1 MASAGGIAALLIALL
16 ASPSAAQDRARDG
29 APIVRVYSRN
39 GPGVVSNY
47 VTPSIEV
54 SEDAYVFAVSMDLD
68 GQIQIL
74 HPDFPGISVRIR
86 EHQQL
91 RLPNF
96 FAGFSNP
103 GGGALDASGHYV
115 SYSNYAGDEN
125 DSRGTVIA
133 LASRAPFNLERVESD
148 GDWNI
153 SGIRRLIEHRT
164 PASAAQALASYLGA
178 NGEPIGRDYMRF
190 ASAHRYNYANYALGA
205 LSSCDLS
212 YGVDLWHLGFRRLE
226 VLDRVSRAQRAGKRV
241 SILGYDFC
249 GMPIVAYGPSGT
261 VPRGGPPRPPRDSA
275 DTSRRGLLRHLVPR
289 HLVPRHAENGS
300 AALGVF
306 PLTTPGEPQ
315 QSGEATLNPPNED
328 RRQRHQIPI
337 DRRIDPRG
345 GALPGTTGIPL
356 DPTPPRHTQ
365 PAATGVFP
373 SHEDSRP
380 VIREAPPP
388 RAEPRP
394 EPRSSPP
401 PPPPPQTHSEPRSIP
416 APPPAPPPKH

>member
-16 ASPSAAQDRARDG
+16 ASSSAAQYGMSAG
-29 APIVRVYSRN
+29 APSIHLYSRN
-39 GPGVVSNY
+39 GPGVASNY
-47 VTPSIEV
+47 VMPSIEV

-68 GQIQIL
+68 GKIQVL
-74 HPDFPGISVRIR
+74 HPDYPGISIRIR
-86 EHQQL
+86 RNQQS

-96 FAGFSNP
+96 FAGFTHP
-103 GGGALDASGHYV
+103 DGTLDGSGRYAN
-115 SYSNYAGDEN
+115 SRRYSGYGSDT
-125 DSRGTVIA
+125 RGTVIA
-133 LASRAPFNLERVESD
+133 LASRVPFNLERVTAG
-148 GDWNI
+148 GDWNMEE
-153 SGIRRLIEHRT
+153 IRRLIEGRS
-164 PASAAQALASYLGA
+164 PVSAASALASYLGA
-178 NGEPIGRDYMRF
+178 RGEPIGRDYMRF
-190 ASAHRYNYANYALGA
+190 AGAFQNYYSSDGFYPCDAYYA
-205 LSSCDLS
+205 SSL
-212 YGVDLWHLGFRRLE
+212 VLRRND
-226 VLDRVSRAQRAGKRV
+226 VLDRVVRMQRGGTRV
-241 SILGYDFC
+241 TVVGYDVC
-249 GMPIVAYGPSGT
+249 GMPVVAYGPSGT

-275 DTSRRGLLRHLVPR
+275 DTSRGGPLRHLVPR
-289 HLVPRHAENGS
+289 HLIPRHAENGS

-306 PLTTPGEPQ
+306 PLTTPAEPQ

>member
-1 MASAGGIAALLIALL
+1 MGTARSASAAGIAALLIALL
-16 ASPSAAQDRARDG
+16 ASPSTAQDRAGDG

-96 FAGFSNP
+96 FGGFSNP
-103 GGGALDASGHYV
+103 GGGMLDASGHYA
-115 SYSNYAGDEN
+115 SYSTYAGDEN

-241 SILGYDFC
+241 SIIGYDFC
-249 GMPIVAYGPSGT
+249 GMPIVAYGPSRTPTRPIPRSGPQGRN
-261 VPRGGPPRPPRDSA
+261 VP
-275 DTSRRGLLRHLVPR
+275 
-289 HLVPRHAENGS
+289 GS
-300 AALGVF
+300 AVLGYF
-306 PLTTPGEPQ
+306 PITRRAEPS
-315 QSGEATLNPPNED
+315 QSGDATVTAPNE
-328 RRQRHQIPI
+328 RRRDPRQIPI

-345 GALPGTTGIPL
+345 GGLPGTTGIPL
-356 DPTPPRHTQ
+356 ERTPPRRAETTV
-365 PAATGVFP
+365 TGVEP
-373 SHEDSRP
+373 TREISRP
-380 VIREAPPP
+380 APVVH
-388 RAEPRP
+388 ERP
-394 EPRSSPP
+394 SSPP
-401 PPPPPQTHSEPRSIP
+401 PPPPRAQSEPRSNQSP
-416 APPPAPPPKH
+416 APTHQR

>member
-1 MASAGGIAALLIALL
+1 MGAARSAAAAGIAALLMALL

-29 APIVRVYSRN
+29 APIVRVYSGN

-96 FAGFSNP
+96 FAGFSSP
-103 GGGALDASGHYV
+103 DGGALDASGHYV

-133 LASRAPFNLERVESD
+133 LASRVPFNLERVESD

-190 ASAHRYNYANYALGA
+190 ASAHRYNYASYALGA

-249 GMPIVAYGPSGT
+249 GMPIVAYGPSRTPTRSIPRSGPHGGN
-261 VPRGGPPRPPRDSA
+261 VP
-275 DTSRRGLLRHLVPR
+275 
-289 HLVPRHAENGS
+289 GS
-300 AALGVF
+300 AVLGYF
-306 PLTTPGEPQ
+306 PITRRAEPS
-315 QSGEATLNPPNED
+315 QSGDATVTAPNE
-328 RRQRHQIPI
+328 RRRDPRQIPI

-416 APPPAPPPKH
+416 APPPAPPPKQ